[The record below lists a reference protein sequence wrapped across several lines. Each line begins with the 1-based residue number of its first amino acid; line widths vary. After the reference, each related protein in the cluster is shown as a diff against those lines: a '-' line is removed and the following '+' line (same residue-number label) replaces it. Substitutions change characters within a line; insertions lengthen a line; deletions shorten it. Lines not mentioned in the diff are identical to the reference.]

1 MVLEKTLESLLD
13 SKEIK
18 TVIPKRKCEVKV
30 KFAQLCLTLWDL
42 IVYTVHGILPARILT
57 WVAILFY
64 RRFSQPVIKPRSPAL
79 QANSLPSEPPGKT
92 YPI

>member
-30 KFAQLCLTLWDL
+30 KFAQLCLTLAL
-42 IVYTVHGILPARILT
+42 LPAMSARLLGLI
-57 WVAILFY
+57 
-64 RRFSQPVIKPRSPAL
+64 
-79 QANSLPSEPPGKT
+79 
-92 YPI
+92 

>member
-42 IVYTVHGILPARILT
+42 IVYTVHGISQARILEWMT
-57 WVAILFY
+57 FPSLGDL
-64 RRFSQPVIKPRSPAL
+64 PDPGIKS
-79 QANSLPSEPPGKT
+79 
-92 YPI
+92 